1 MSAGESL
8 QAEKIVDETSD
19 DGTPVIAEVHE
30 DDAWIAACR
39 TGVARDDTEAQA
51 DTAEAETDL
60 EDDVVHEGNALE
72 SQEQS
77 EALTKQVEEDDASV
91 AGTESSDETDVVQ
104 ALDADTELDELNTSE
119 ATDPDPTTAT
129 DEQGARADHDR
140 DDIESEATGE
150 IDAADASVA
159 ESTSPQTEDMAEDDA
174 GTASSESSEPVSA
187 DPAITSGDDT
197 DLADTTSMKAT
208 PPMAEAELESQPS
221 DQQQDAPATE
231 ETDNAMSEFGDS
243 MGTLAAQTD
252 DLDALDDFE
261 SSVGLYDSP
270 DNSSSDEADSSVA
283 PYIAQ
288 AERELEKTRSR
299 SSHDIF
305 DRIAMAAESQFDN
318 ARGSAMQRVT
328 ELVDDRRV
336 GTKRWT
342 PSKTMKQRMAKL
354 EAARS
359 AVESG
364 ETFETRKKR
373 RETGQ
378 SVTADEMANAVDAG
392 PVDTDSVDTGAGSS
406 DAVDTA
412 TAASAAAL
420 GTAAVAA
427 VAAAATQKPK
437 AETAPAEDA
446 TRQSID
452 ENERVKISRRD
463 RQAEAREQD
472 ESVEADDVSDFDED
486 EEDVDGLRIVP
497 GARGRRRDRA
507 RRSRLDEDFEKI
519 FDEEDKPSIRGLRRK
534 LRSGAAG
541 KVGDAEPSGTKD
553 EDTATSARKAEARR
567 ELMQQ
572 AEGEVIDPPRGIF
585 ARLFKKKPRN
595 DDAQSSGFLSG
606 LLGRSN
612 EADDAS
618 DVAIEAVA
626 DSVSAEASDEADYA
640 LETAND
646 DAAAGLFSRFR
657 NARKAKKPHADADE
671 DELVAAFDADCA
683 PLENPLDI
691 AREEDGADEAW
702 EQTLDSSR
710 QKSPLVSSIIGV
722 GAIGILV
729 GFGFFAYRYFQS
741 L

>member
-60 EDDVVHEGNALE
+60 EDDVLHEGGALE

-77 EALTKQVEEDDASV
+77 EALTKQIEEGDASV
-91 AGTESSDETDVVQ
+91 TGAESPDEADVVQ

-140 DDIESEATGE
+140 DDFKSEATGE

-159 ESTSPQTEDMAEDDA
+159 ESTSPRTEDMAEDDA

-270 DNSSSDEADSSVA
+270 DDSSGDEADSSVA

-364 ETFETRKKR
+364 ETLETRKKR
-373 RETGQ
+373 REAGQ
-378 SVTADEMANAVDAG
+378 SVTAGETANVTDAG
-392 PVDTDSVDTGAGSS
+392 PLDTGLVDTGAVSSDSVDT
-406 DAVDTA
+406 V

-420 GTAAVAA
+420 GTAA

-541 KVGDAEPSGTKD
+541 KVGDAEPSGAKD

-572 AEGEVIDPPRGIF
+572 AEGEVIDPPRRIF

-618 DVAIEAVA
+618 DVAVEAVA
-626 DSVSAEASDEADYA
+626 DSASVEASDEADYA
-640 LETAND
+640 LETEND

-657 NARKAKKPHADADE
+657 NARKAKKTHTDADE
-671 DELVAAFDADCA
+671 DELVAAFEADSA